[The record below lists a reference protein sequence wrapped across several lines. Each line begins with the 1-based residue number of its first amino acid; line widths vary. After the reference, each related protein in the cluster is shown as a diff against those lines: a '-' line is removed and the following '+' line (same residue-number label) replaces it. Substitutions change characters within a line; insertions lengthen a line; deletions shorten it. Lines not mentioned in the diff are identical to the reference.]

1 MRLFSI
7 RRQFALARIRP
18 RRLIGLA
25 VIALFEGL
33 GVFRWVNTLTAC
45 LFSLSFWPVHSSGRN
60 IPDLD
65 LVRREIEHMRIQ
77 VGASAWRFLLFCFGV
92 NSPLSWPPSANFG
105 IGDCTSPI

>member
-1 MRLFSI
+1 M
-7 RRQFALARIRP
+7 
-18 RRLIGLA
+18 

-77 VGASAWRFLLFCFGV
+77 VGASERRFTLFCFGGE
-92 NSPLSWPPSANFG
+92 LSTQLATISE
-105 IGDCTSPI
+105 CRYR